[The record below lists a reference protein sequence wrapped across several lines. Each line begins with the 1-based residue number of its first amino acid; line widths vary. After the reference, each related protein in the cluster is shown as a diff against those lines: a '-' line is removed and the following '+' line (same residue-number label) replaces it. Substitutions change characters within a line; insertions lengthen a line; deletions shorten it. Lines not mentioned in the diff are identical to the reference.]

1 MLGVTYYHQTIRK
14 YVAVFGT
21 LFNDLNIERTNASG
35 TVIEKVKIPLAYGP
49 KQKWLLAMS
58 DTTASRKVTATRS
71 PRMGFALTSVD
82 YDSVRK
88 LNTVGKNWA
97 ANSSLST
104 TTTLLSQFNPVPY
117 NFAFDLFIL
126 VKNAEDGTQILE
138 QILPYFTPEFTVTV
152 NTIPDMGI
160 KADIP
165 VVLNSSSV
173 ADEYEGDLA
182 TRRTITW
189 TLSFTLKGYIYPDI
203 KSSSIIKTIEVN
215 FRIPATAVT
224 TSDLS
229 NYILMESGSA
239 SAPVYIQTD
248 GLLIAGGGIMFDGD
262 LVAGGTVL
270 NEDDGGIYLDGL
282 ETAGGRIVT
291 DGLAYRGYLYTED
304 GNQITAEN
312 GNLYIGDDY
321 EDVIATSVTILLEDQ
336 DGAILT
342 EDFAVGSSDNAGV
355 ILLESTVI
363 EIRGGSVQLEDMDGR
378 IITENIQIQTDGTT
392 RIINEREDDGIADA
406 TIKTRYT
413 VEPSP
418 STATAN
424 DDYGFSETFEF
435 FQDGREN
442 DPATGDD
449 YT

>member
-35 TVIEKVKIPLAYGP
+35 TVTEKIKIPLAYGP

-82 YDSVRK
+82 YDPVRK

-165 VVLNSSSV
+165 IVLNSSSV

-203 KSSSIIKTIEVN
+203 KSSSIIKTVEVN
-215 FRIPATAVT
+215 FRIPATAVPT
-224 TSDLS
+224 TDLS
-229 NYILMESGSA
+229 NYILMESS
-239 SAPVYIQTD
+239 SSSTPVYIQTD

-321 EDVIATSVTILLEDQ
+321 EDVTTTSVTILLEDQ

-363 EIRGGSVQLEDMDGR
+363 EINGGSVQLEDMDGR

-418 STATAN
+418 STATAD

>member
-35 TVIEKVKIPLAYGP
+35 TVTEKIKIPLAYGP

-82 YDSVRK
+82 YDPIRK

-165 VVLNSSSV
+165 IILNSSSV

-203 KSSSIIKTIEVN
+203 KSSSIIKTVEVN
-215 FRIPATAVT
+215 FRIPATAIT

-229 NYILMESGSA
+229 NYILMESSSA
-239 SAPVYIQTD
+239 STPVYIQTD

-262 LVAGGTVL
+262 LVAGGAVL

-304 GNQITAEN
+304 GDQLTAEN
-312 GNLYIGDDY
+312 GNLYIGDNY
-321 EDVIATSVTILLEDQ
+321 VDVIATSVTILLEDQ

-363 EIRGGSVQLEDMDGR
+363 EINGGSVQLEDMDGR
-378 IITENIQIQTDGTT
+378 IIAENIQIQTDGTT
-392 RIINEREDDGIADA
+392 RIINEREDDGLADA

-418 STATAN
+418 STATAD

>member
-35 TVIEKVKIPLAYGP
+35 TVTEKVKIPLAYGP

-165 VVLNSSSV
+165 IVLNSSSV

-224 TSDLS
+224 TTDLS

-336 DGAILT
+336 DGAIIT